1 MKYVADTEAQK
12 ELANILSAAQRE
24 PVVIQ
29 QQQHD
34 VAVFLSIKDY
44 ESLRSTSVE
53 DFQHF
58 CDEVGQKAESRGMTE
73 EKLRQILSEDD

>member
-12 ELANILSAAQRE
+12 ELANILNAAQRE

-34 VAVFLSIKDY
+34 IAVILSIDDY
-44 ESLRSTSVE
+44 EKLRDSSVE

-58 CDEVGQKAESRGMTE
+58 CDEVGQKATARGMTE
-73 EKLRQILSEDD
+73 KKLKEILSEDE